1 MTNFYLAM
9 YNFKIKLN
17 KGDYLELNKIPV
29 IEEYRRHT
37 GSNYIS
43 FRDVCDIIF
52 KENCNKF
59 VSEDLKVCKLK
70 ESADPF
76 YHAKV
81 GLAEY
86 GNKRGL
92 HDGENDV
99 EMEPLDELDKV
110 LEPFFFMFCAP
121 LKENNKNGFFVIE
134 KKKSKP
140 IINVFRLMLNNK
152 LRELNDDLRIEFI
165 PHTPNELDDV
175 VNEGIV
181 NEYIFTIYENE
192 SDNYDDE
199 NLSTIK
205 IMMPALKK
213 VHPNE
218 VNKQKVISRI
228 KKVISDCNPDNKF
241 KMKVSHSDNQEAT
254 LDIDDIF
261 NYNAFYLKINKDIKT
276 SKDNP
281 TYDSMVEVSTKYI
294 KSNFQY
300 YIDKEDK
307 SKLEK

>member
-9 YNFKIKLN
+9 YNFKIRIN
-17 KGDYLELNKIPV
+17 KEEYLELDKIPV
-29 IEEYRRHT
+29 EDKYRT
-37 GSNYIS
+37 NNQSKYIS
-43 FRDVCDIIF
+43 FKEVCQEIF
-52 KENCNKF
+52 KEGNF
-59 VSEDLKVCKLK
+59 VSEDLKVCKVK
-70 ESADPF
+70 ESIDPF
-76 YHAKV
+76 FHARL
-81 GLAEY
+81 GLADY

-92 HDGENDV
+92 HDGENDI
-99 EMEPLDELDKV
+99 EKEPLDELDKV
-110 LEPFFFMFCAP
+110 LEPFFFMFCTP
-121 LKENNKNGFFVIE
+121 YENNNKNGFFVIE

-140 IINVFRLMLNNK
+140 IINAFRLMLNNK
-152 LRELNDDLRIEFI
+152 LRELNDGLRIDFI

-192 SDNYDDE
+192 SDNFE
-199 NLSTIK
+199 EEQLSTIK

-218 VNKQKVISRI
+218 VNKQSVIGRL
-228 KKVISDCNPDNKF
+228 KKFLNEHNLDDKF

-261 NYNAFYLKINKDIKT
+261 NYNAFYLKINKDIMT

-281 TYDSMVEVSTKYI
+281 TYDSMIVASEKYI

-307 SKLEK
+307 SKLER